1 MEVTKLYN
9 VVFELVE
16 ENDNF
21 KINALI
27 TNLINSISQNQTAQI
42 EGHLNELN
50 KAFELSKVNLYSI
63 SSAIIFKEI
72 SGEEYFGESAK
83 KVILEILNS
92 TPFNN
97 VLTVQKLQEYNKKRT
112 DFVTRITQL
121 VTIFESLDFSAHFY
135 EDDTYEIGLIF
146 PENVTEN
153 KIKNITSNLHK
164 WDQVFKTLK
173 EITGEEV
180 EDTKISLV
188 NNGSLEFF
196 FENAPQI
203 ALCLSIALER
213 LATLYKRVLEI
224 RTARLKLAELGAPKT
239 ESNAIQEHE
248 RKLIEKEIKEIV
260 EQIFKEYAVKLESG
274 RKNELKNA
282 LTSNIKFIAKSI
294 DSGIAVEITP
304 PEVYEPDIV
313 NEPETEENK
322 KDKENA
328 KKTYKEKLA
337 KVELAKK
344 RTELAKEIFNTGK
357 EVFKYLTMGEEN
369 GENDEIDE
377 KNAE

>member
-9 VVFELVE
+9 VVFELVD
-16 ENDNF
+16 ENENL

-27 TNLINSISQNQTAQI
+27 TNLINSISQNQAAQI

-50 KAFELSKVNLYSI
+50 KAFDLSKTNFYSI
-63 SSAIIFKEI
+63 SSYTILKEI
-72 SGEEYFGESAK
+72 SGEIYFGEGAK
-83 KVILEILNS
+83 DAVEEILNS

-97 VLTVQKLQEYNKKRT
+97 ALTVQKLQEFNKKRA
-112 DFVTRITQL
+112 DFISKITQL
-121 VTIFESLDFSAHFY
+121 NTIFESLDFSAHFY
-135 EDDTYEIGLIF
+135 DDDIYEVGLIF

-153 KIKNITSNLHK
+153 KIKNITTNLHK

-213 LATLYKRVLEI
+213 LATLYKRILEI
-224 RTARLKLAELGAPKT
+224 RTARLKLEELGAPKS

-248 RKLIEKEIKEIV
+248 KKVIEKEIKEIV
-260 EQIFKEYAVKLESG
+260 EQIFKEHATKLEAG

-282 LTSNIKFIAKSI
+282 LTSNVKFIAKSI
-294 DSGIAVEITP
+294 DKGIVVEITP
-304 PEVYEPDIV
+304 PEVDEPEIIS
-313 NEPETEENK
+313 EPETDENK
-322 KDKENA
+322 KEKETA
-328 KKTYKEKLA
+328 EKAYKEKMA
-337 KVELAKK
+337 RVELAKK

-357 EVFKYLTMGEEN
+357 EVFKYLTTGEEK
-369 GENDEIDE
+369 EEDD
-377 KNAE
+377 KNEE